1 MGDPMVRRSEAVQIE
16 CEALLD
22 LLDDIG
28 ELAQRIQAAARV
40 VVILDELSLQGHSRG
55 EMAYHR
61 ACIDA
66 LSKL

>member
-1 MGDPMVRRSEAVQIE
+1 MGDPMVRRSEAVQVE

-22 LLDDIG
+22 LVDDIG

>member
-1 MGDPMVRRSEAVQIE
+1 MVRRSEAVQVE

-22 LLDDIG
+22 LVADIG

-40 VVILDELSLQGHSRG
+40 VVIVDELSIQGHARG

>member
-1 MGDPMVRRSEAVQIE
+1 MGVPMVRRAEAVQVE

-22 LLDDIG
+22 LVDDIG
-28 ELAQRIQAAARV
+28 QLAQRIQAAARV

>member
-1 MGDPMVRRSEAVQIE
+1 MVRRSEAVQIE

>member
-1 MGDPMVRRSEAVQIE
+1 MVKRSEAVQVE

-22 LLDDIG
+22 LVADIG

-40 VVILDELSLQGHSRG
+40 VVILDEVSLQGHSRG
-55 EMAYHR
+55 ELAYHR
-61 ACIDA
+61 ACMDA

>member
-1 MGDPMVRRSEAVQIE
+1 MGDPMVKRSEAVQVE

-22 LLDDIG
+22 LVADIG

-40 VVILDELSLQGHSRG
+40 VVILDEVSLQGHSRG

-61 ACIDA
+61 ACMDA

>member
-1 MGDPMVRRSEAVQIE
+1 MGAAMVKRSEAVQVE

-22 LLDDIG
+22 LVDDIG
-28 ELAQRIQAAARV
+28 QLAQRIQAAARV
-40 VVILDELSLQGHSRG
+40 VVILDELSLQGYSRG
-55 EMAYHR
+55 ELAYHR

>member
-1 MGDPMVRRSEAVQIE
+1 MGDPMVKRSEAVQVE

-22 LLDDIG
+22 LVQDIG

-40 VVILDELSLQGHSRG
+40 VVILDEVSLQGHSRG

-61 ACIDA
+61 ACMDA

>member
-1 MGDPMVRRSEAVQIE
+1 MVRRAEAVQVE

-22 LLDDIG
+22 LVDDIG

>member
-1 MGDPMVRRSEAVQIE
+1 MGDPMVRRSEAVQVE

-22 LLDDIG
+22 LVEDIG
-28 ELAQRIQAAARV
+28 ALAQRIQAAARV

>member
-1 MGDPMVRRSEAVQIE
+1 MGDPMVRRSEAVQVE

-22 LLDDIG
+22 LVDDIG

-40 VVILDELSLQGHSRG
+40 VVILDELALQGHSRG

>member
-1 MGDPMVRRSEAVQIE
+1 MVKRSEAVQLE
-16 CEALLD
+16 CEALLVLVED
-22 LLDDIG
+22 VG
-28 ELAQRIQAAARV
+28 ELAQRRQAAARV
-40 VVILDELSLQGHSRG
+40 VVMLDELSLHGHSRG

>member
-1 MGDPMVRRSEAVQIE
+1 MGDPMAKRSEAVQVE

-22 LLDDIG
+22 LVDDIG
-28 ELAQRIQAAARV
+28 QLAQRIQAAARV
-40 VVILDELSLQGHSRG
+40 VVILDELSLQGYSRG
-55 EMAYHR
+55 ELAYHR

>member
-1 MGDPMVRRSEAVQIE
+1 MGAAMVKRSEAVQLE

-22 LLDDIG
+22 LVADIG

>member
-1 MGDPMVRRSEAVQIE
+1 MVKRSEAVQVE

-22 LLDDIG
+22 LVADIG

-40 VVILDELSLQGHSRG
+40 VVILDEVSLQGHSRG
-55 EMAYHR
+55 EQAYHR
-61 ACIDA
+61 ACMDA